1 MLIYKYYA
9 AFGVMLSLT
18 NEELFSKVRVISN
31 RYRFKILEL
40 TQNENPNISSLS
52 RKIGL
57 SYTKCA
63 DYVTL
68 LENKGLIQKERVGK
82 ETKKHIN

>member
-1 MLIYKYYA
+1 
-9 AFGVMLSLT
+9 MLSLT

-31 RYRFKILEL
+31 RYRFKIIEL
-40 TQNENPNISSLS
+40 TQNDNPSISSLS
-52 RKIGL
+52 KKIGL

-68 LENKGLIQKERVGK
+68 LENNGLIQKERIGK
-82 ETKKHIN
+82 ETKVRSSIKLFRNGIEF